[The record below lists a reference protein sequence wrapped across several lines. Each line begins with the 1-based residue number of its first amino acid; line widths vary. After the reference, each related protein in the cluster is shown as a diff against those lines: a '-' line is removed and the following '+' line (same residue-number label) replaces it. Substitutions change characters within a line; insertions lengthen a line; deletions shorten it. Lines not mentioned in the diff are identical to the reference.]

1 MSPVLTDEQVPL
13 ASTMRAVHRS
23 NGGRIRDL
31 LNRTVHVNAISLS
44 DVARE
49 TEIDNSH
56 ITRML
61 AGEAGLRA
69 DFLAAVLARDNAGVF
84 VVGLAG
90 MVGYEATRK
99 TPDLAEENRRLR
111 DQIARLRAALSED
124 P

>member
-1 MSPVLTDEQVPL
+1 MSPLLTDDQVPL
-13 ASTMRAVHRS
+13 ASAMQAVHRS
-23 NGGRIRDL
+23 NGERIRKL
-31 LNRTVHVNAISLS
+31 LQTTINTNAISLS

-61 AGEAGLRA
+61 AGDAGLRA
-69 DFLAAVLARDNAGVF
+69 DFLAAVLAKDQLGVF
-84 VVGLAG
+84 ITGLAA
-90 MVGYEATRK
+90 MVAYEAHPK

-111 DQIARLRAALSED
+111 EQLARIRGVVEE